1 MSVQLDRC
9 FVALE
14 ALECGGDFAEN
25 DAKIFLR
32 CLTMPELAA
41 VGELCT
47 TLARICRE
55 KQDRRTANETDATME
70 S

>member
-1 MSVQLDRC
+1 MSVKLDRC

-14 ALECGGDFAEN
+14 ALECGGDSAEN

-32 CLTMPELAA
+32 CLTTPELAA
-41 VGELCT
+41 VGELCS

-55 KQDRRTANETDATME
+55 MRERRTAKETDATME
-70 S
+70 P